1 MCYFVFCVWK
11 GAFSHNHEIEI
22 SFNEKG
28 YMDKKKR
35 FVASCSYT
43 VCGWLYIEPGLIS
56 NINFRKMA
64 HELRLKRVKST
75 I

>member
-43 VCGWLYIEPGLIS
+43 ACGCTCTS
-56 NINFRKMA
+56 NPD
-64 HELRLKRVKST
+64 LSRV
-75 I
+75 